1 MIPLPTRLRMLIKPH
16 PGWYALIA
24 AIALSWIGV
33 LAIGTVAPTEAS
45 KMARFW
51 LPVALIVMAA
61 CTLPRPKWV
70 GHTAY
75 PLFAAVLFV
84 LVVMGYSFMPREIVP
99 VRNARAWISIGDIT
113 LQPSELMKVLF
124 VLSMAWYRAT
134 AAATA
139 H

>member
-61 CTLPRPKWV
+61 WERMSYSEIADALGLPIGTVRSRLSRLRARLRV
-70 GHTAY
+70 
-75 PLFAAVLFV
+75 AVDPGGSSV
-84 LVVMGYSFMPREIVP
+84 TTGEAS
-99 VRNARAWISIGDIT
+99 
-113 LQPSELMKVLF
+113 
-124 VLSMAWYRAT
+124 
-134 AAATA
+134 
-139 H
+139 